1 VVGTV
6 RITDCR
12 DSAAEFLPRVEPM
25 DALAEVASW
34 DRVALVC
41 SRPADGSGHSYDS
54 LSAK

>member
-1 VVGTV
+1 MGTV